1 MVCPCASEF
10 GQIPATCLLLLL
22 AQFLCIHQ
30 TQHSI
35 LIILLGFNLCAFRFY
50 CSTSVIVIL
59 NFYISTLA
67 VLCGV

>member
-1 MVCPCASEF
+1 MVSPCASEF
-10 GQIPATCLLLLL
+10 EQIPATCLLLLL

-35 LIILLGFNLCAFRFY
+35 LIILLGFNLCAFSFY

-59 NFYISTLA
+59 NFYVSTLA